1 MLPDTVCATETM
13 AAQGLRNSANGGDGV
28 KLIMS
33 YTKQPLSHHGFDN
46 REATASSLAAI
57 FLCNNSMQSYVVV
70 IAKPRC
76 EASNR
81 PRCRSQ

>member
-1 MLPDTVCATETM
+1 MQQKQWLHRGCVIVQM
-13 AAQGLRNSANGGDGV
+13 AATV
-28 KLIMS
+28 KLS
-33 YTKQPLSHHGFDN
+33 YNKQPLSHHGFDN

-81 PRCRSQ
+81 LRCRSQ